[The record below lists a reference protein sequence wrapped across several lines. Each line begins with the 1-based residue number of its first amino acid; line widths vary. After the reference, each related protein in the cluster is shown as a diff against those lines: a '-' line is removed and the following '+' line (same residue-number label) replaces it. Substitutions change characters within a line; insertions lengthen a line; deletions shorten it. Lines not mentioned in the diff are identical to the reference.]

1 MPPHKIVYLI
11 VGTICMIL
19 AMLGGLMYPLNTMD
33 FLWIILYEITIFLS
47 LSGILLLIYR
57 EGFGETVSEVSG

>member
-1 MPPHKIVYLI
+1 
-11 VGTICMIL
+11 MIL

-33 FLWIILYEITIFLS
+33 ILWIILYEITIFLS

>member
-11 VGTICMIL
+11 IGTICMIL

-33 FLWIILYEITIFLS
+33 ILWIILYEITIFLS
-47 LSGILLLIYR
+47 
-57 EGFGETVSEVSG
+57 